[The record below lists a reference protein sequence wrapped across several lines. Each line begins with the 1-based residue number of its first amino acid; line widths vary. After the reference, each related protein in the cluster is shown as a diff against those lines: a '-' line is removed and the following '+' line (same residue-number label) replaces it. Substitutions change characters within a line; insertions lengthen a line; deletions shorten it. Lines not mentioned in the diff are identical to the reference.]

1 MPFSLYYEKKI
12 LGKVFG
18 NEAISFAP
26 GSGTGTLYL
35 GLHVG
40 GSAPTEGQSGA
51 NPAYGFSEP
60 SGNGYSR
67 KLIQNTTGSGASDT
81 WAAAAGSPNGEVANR
96 IAIPFATANGGDWGT
111 VTHFGIFDHASNTG
125 ATNLIAWA
133 ALSANKTVGDG
144 DTASFAI
151 GQLKIKFS

>member
-18 NEAISFAP
+18 NEAISFATN
-26 GSGTGTLYL
+26 GSTGTLYL

-51 NPAYGFSEP
+51 TPAYGFTEP

-67 KLIQNTTGSGASDT
+67 KSIQNTTGSGASDT
-81 WAAAAGSPNGEVANR
+81 WEAAAGTTNGEVTNR
-96 IAIPFATANGGDWGT
+96 IAIPFASANGGDWGT
-111 VTHFGIFDHASNTG
+111 VTHFGIFDHASDTG
-125 ATNLIAWA
+125 PDHLVAWA

-144 DTASFAI
+144 DTASFAV